1 MCIFLDTDLAV
12 SSRLSVRS
20 DNRLVQN
27 SRPEPRTEIHVVFP
41 GPRRGK
47 SDGRDDIWPLTVDSL
62 TSECLHLHSL
72 CLTEMNKRSPIFW
85 AGKVRLT
92 G

>member
-41 GPRRGK
+41 GPRRGR
-47 SDGRDDIWPLTVDSL
+47 SDGRDDIWPLTVDS
-62 TSECLHLHSL
+62 HL
-72 CLTEMNKRSPIFW
+72 
-85 AGKVRLT
+85 
-92 G
+92 